1 MKKLLL
7 VSLITTG
14 IGYSFAYD
22 TIDLSK
28 STYKCSNMKIT
39 ATITESQIQNKCK
52 NISIKTSE
60 NVADGH
66 NQNHVSGGGADQ
78 IQNDGD
84 SVQDVTINKLF
95 FTTDNGTAMKCYF
108 KNNTLL
114 KCKVEL

>member
-7 VSLITTG
+7 VLIASG

-28 STYKCSNMKIT
+28 SIYKCSNMPIT
-39 ATITESQIQNKCK
+39 MTTTESQIQSKCK
-52 NISIKTSE
+52 NVSMKTSK

>member
-7 VSLITTG
+7 ALIASG

-28 STYKCSNMKIT
+28 PIYKCSNMPIT
-39 ATITESQIQNKCK
+39 TTTTESQIQSKCK
-52 NISIKTSE
+52 NVSMKTSE
-60 NVADGH
+60 NIADGH

-108 KNNTLL
+108 KNYTLL
-114 KCKVEL
+114 KCKAKI